1 MCVLFSIKINL
12 SLKPKEATD
21 WRGWPSSPGIDEE
34 RTMTIESSDIDC
46 PDCGTGLQVIYVTEL
61 KQSVSGWACPN
72 CGYVASKRDQFE
84 DSVDVSEK
92 ELLMRVEK
100 PLSRRDVRDSLSD
113 IESEFRARAAN
124 MDDDEL
130 WLLIDPE
137 TEEVV
142 DAVVGDDV
150 SE

>member
-1 MCVLFSIKINL
+1 MWESSVWTD
-12 SLKPKEATD
+12 EA
-21 WRGWPSSPGIDEE
+21 E
-34 RTMTIESSDIDC
+34 TMTIESSDIGC

-72 CGYVASKRDQFE
+72 CGYVASKRDNFE

-100 PLSRRDVRDSLSD
+100 PLSRRDVRESLQD

-124 MDDDEL
+124 MDEDEL

-142 DAVVGDDV
+142 DAVVGEEV

>member
-1 MCVLFSIKINL
+1 
-12 SLKPKEATD
+12 
-21 WRGWPSSPGIDEE
+21 
-34 RTMTIESSDIDC
+34 MTIEESDIPC

-61 KQSVSGWACPN
+61 KQTVSGWACPN
-72 CGYVASKRDQFE
+72 CGYIASKREQFE

-100 PLSRRDVRDSLSD
+100 PLSRRDVRESLPD
-113 IESEFRARAAN
+113 IAAEFRERAKH

-142 DAVVGDDV
+142 DAVVGEEV
-150 SE
+150 SDREE

>member
-1 MCVLFSIKINL
+1 
-12 SLKPKEATD
+12 
-21 WRGWPSSPGIDEE
+21 
-34 RTMTIESSDIDC
+34 MTIEQTDIEC

-61 KQSVSGWACPN
+61 KQAVSGWACPN
-72 CGYVASKRDQFE
+72 CGYIASKRDRYE

-100 PLSRRDVRDSLSD
+100 PIKRSDVRQSAED
-113 IESEFRARAAN
+113 IQGEFRARAEQ
-124 MDDDEL
+124 MDEDEL

-142 DAVVGDDV
+142 DAVVGEEVEDRG
-150 SE
+150 